1 MLPMERIPYSP
12 ITRRPKLALPNGK
25 RVAVWV
31 LVSIEEW
38 DINSP
43 MPRTVNTPPAGGVPT
58 PDIPNWTW
66 HEYGNRVGFWR
77 LAETLDKFGI
87 KASMAI
93 NGVAVKTYAPI
104 AEAARERGWE
114 FIAHGYTQK
123 NLQKVEDE
131 RADIRKTRDVIAAV
145 HRPGAAR
152 LGRARSRGD
161 LEYAGRAGRRG
172 IFLRL
177 RLGA

>member
-12 ITRRPKLALPNGK
+12 MPRRPKLALPNGK
-25 RVAVWV
+25 RIAVWV

-43 MPRTVNTPPAGGVPT
+43 LPRTVNTPPAGGVPT

-77 LAETLDKFGI
+77 LADTLDKFGI

-114 FIAHGYTQK
+114 FA
-123 NLQKVEDE
+123 VD
-131 RADIRKTRDVIAAV
+131 DVAVGLSALAVPVLDGDGSIVCALSMAGLTPQMV
-145 HRPGAAR
+145 HRGQPRHLKRLQAAAEAV
-152 LGRARSRGD
+152 RAR
-161 LEYAGRAGRRG
+161 
-172 IFLRL
+172 II
-177 RLGA
+177 